1 MFALAERTLR
11 GRRCRY
17 LPARRRLN
25 PLTPHLPTHDHQIAA
40 FERKK
45 SKGTAPR
52 KQSGHRHEALS
63 DLAGGISRR
72 RPRSQNPQQWDVLS
86 SEPGGVDYVEIDA
99 GGIPSMWA
107 TPKSGDVYGFCLH
120 PRRRIRVRLDL
131 HAPKD
136 VRPPS
141 QSRRHTRPL

>member
-1 MFALAERTLR
+1 MTSEQSGTVTKLYQTWLAES
-11 GRRCRY
+11 
-17 LPARRRLN
+17 AEDD
-25 PLTPHLPTHDHQIAA
+25 PL
-40 FERKK
+40 
-45 SKGTAPR
+45 
-52 KQSGHRHEALS
+52 
-63 DLAGGISRR
+63 
-72 RPRSQNPQQWDVLS
+72 QNPQQWDVLS

-107 TPKSGDVYGFCLH
+107 TPKRGLGPGPGLH

-141 QSRRHTRPL
+141 QSRRHTAPS